1 VQTHGVYPDLAVVWR
16 GSLELFCRALLGRT
30 SPALLDLPDS
40 HRSSG
45 FAPRHKP
52 RCAAVLGTVVVR
64 EPHTDFIVARA
75 ANPAGGEKVEP
86 YNHVRWRTPVGSEQ
100 QPDRTMHGLQ
110 SSWVDLACTPEKENE
125 PIYSAGNG
133 GCN

>member
-1 VQTHGVYPDLAVVWR
+1 VKTLGVYPDLAVVWR

-45 FAPRHKP
+45 FAPRLKP
-52 RCAAVLGTVVVR
+52 RCAAVLGTAVVR

-75 ANPAGGEKVEP
+75 ANPVVGELVAP
-86 YNHVRWRTPVGSEQ
+86 CNHVRRHTPVGSEQ
-100 QPDRTMHGLQ
+100 QPDRTEHGLQ
-110 SSWVDLACTPEKENE
+110 SSWVD
-125 PIYSAGNG
+125 SAVSS
-133 GCN
+133 